1 MPVPVPGSSLCRA
14 VQASMA
20 TSFDYNQTDTSNL
33 NLWRG
38 LGYWIQPLF
47 LSRSQSVNSP
57 VSVIRQDLQETRNSA
72 LKCGKNSLIL
82 AWSLGL
88 IHTLWRS
95 ISILQKEPTQWCSI
109 IKHFLNLAIWPTV
122 QLEQHRFVFKL
133 FYIQPE
139 YFFMGCWWIKYRFLF
154 FFLQGAILYAHY
166 GQTGDFKSLQNLN
179 ISSEGKIVLIRA
191 GKISFAEKV
200 GTVLYLNSIFF

>member
-1 MPVPVPGSSLCRA
+1 MPVPMPGSSLCRA

-122 QLEQHRFVFKL
+122 QMEQHRFVFKQ
-133 FYIQPE
+133 FYCI
-139 YFFMGCWWIKYRFLF
+139 F
-154 FFLQGAILYAHY
+154 
-166 GQTGDFKSLQNLN
+166 SLN
-179 ISSEGKIVLIRA
+179 ISSWDVDELNIYFFSFFYRVPFCMLIMDKQ
-191 GKISFAEKV
+191 GILSPCK
-200 GTVLYLNSIFF
+200 T